1 VEGHFHELG
10 NFRRTVRPTPM
21 ALSERL
27 QWLILLAKFEAIV
40 DKEMS
45 APATPK

>member
-1 VEGHFHELG
+1 MISAAPGPSSGRRRLR
-10 NFRRTVRPTPM
+10 FRRVFR
-21 ALSERL
+21 
-27 QWLILLAKFEAIV
+27 WLILLVEFEAIV

>member
-1 VEGHFHELG
+1 MNSAAPGPSSG
-10 NFRRTVRPTPM
+10 GRR
-21 ALSERL
+21 LRL
-27 QWLILLAKFEAIV
+27 RRVFKWLILLVKFEAIV

>member
-1 VEGHFHELG
+1 MISAAPGPSSGRRRLR
-10 NFRRTVRPTPM
+10 FRRVFK
-21 ALSERL
+21 
-27 QWLILLAKFEAIV
+27 WLILLVEFEAIV